1 MPEVPYRACQI
12 SPRGPITGVEGGR
25 SVAPVP
31 LPAIPADGTIRTGL
45 RDAGMSPWRRPRE
58 YANMRFNMARYLT
71 ISAALCVFLAP
82 ILCMSGV
89 LDHHC
94 DCDAEMVCG
103 HEADCAAD
111 PCRAFVA
118 ARFSSRSTSLVAQDS
133 FPLPSFAA
141 SLCAVL
147 PAHAMVPLRHCADE
161 QTAHACRLPFPRSDV
176 PLLL

>member
-1 MPEVPYRACQI
+1 MILRCRYWCRMVRKRVLEAG
-12 SPRGPITGVEGGR
+12 RGNTPLL
-25 SVAPVP
+25 
-31 LPAIPADGTIRTGL
+31 LPAIPAERIICIDL
-45 RDAGMSPWRRPRE
+45 RDAGRAPWRGPRRS
-58 YANMRFNMARYLT
+58 ATMRLNMGRYLT
-71 ISAALCVFLAP
+71 IAAALCVFLAP

-94 DCDAEMVCG
+94 DCGAEMACG

-118 ARFSSRSTSLVAQDS
+118 ARSSSRST
-133 FPLPSFAA
+133 P
-141 SLCAVL
+141 L
-147 PAHAMVPLRHCADE
+147 PAHNSFPVPAFAAGPCALLPVRATMPLPHDAEE